1 MDRTRNRLKRIV
13 FAAVSAALIAAGCAG
28 GPLSTREK
36 AQA

>member
-13 FAAVSAALIAAGCAG
+13 FVAVSAALIAAGCAG